1 MKLEQLQ
8 HGEQF
13 TLRLTPTNGTLPAQ
27 PGKHSEIRL
36 DFPGRQDL
44 TLLGCDGWTTAVEGA
59 DDTSRRQLRS
69 LQQLDPPR
77 ICWLVRDEASAA
89 GPVLTVQVHR
99 FHSRIHWDVD
109 LDFGIDERVVERVNK
124 KARKHYDA
132 SGAATWLAERVF
144 LAPAAPGGPP
154 RAIATGAPDTGGP
167 FRLLGRGI
175 ALDITTK
182 DEHLVVDK
190 VVGLRKDRGGHRP
203 PEYLIEA
210 KMGFSDVTLTGK
222 VRQSVKSQLDRI
234 VAEASGSYLALWQ
247 RYQAVEREQIL
258 RRAREMG
265 WLSYKGARFMPSGM
279 WRFEARSRQELH
291 EFVDRLPTEEQELEA
306 GAKPPAI
313 LLDANAEDEQ
323 SKRGDRPMVGRVARV
338 DWGRLHIYLRPL
350 DEDSDAHVPDKG
362 ALFAALHGDRTR
374 LRRREDAVQRL
385 VAADARMPQLA
396 LIVEGREAPMRRSDR
411 EAPMSEASRAQ
422 FAFDPTPAQ
431 RDALDRALNTPDI
444 ALIQGPPGT
453 GKTTVIAA
461 LQTRLT
467 EIEAERP
474 EIAGRTLLTSYQH
487 DAVDNAVG
495 RSEVFG
501 IPPARFGGRAGARP
515 FDEQADRW
523 AARAK
528 ERIIARVA
536 DLDEGRP
543 RAEYRHFRDRVA
555 VHAAGRLPPDQ
566 LAQLLDDLVALPAGV
581 LSTTL
586 WERLKTLRSR
596 KAKPQGDDLQRTLQ
610 LKAARGIRPTQAA
623 FTDDGPAR
631 ALRATKALE
640 AILDEDEKALLQRAS
655 TIEPGQ
661 PFDDVEKLATLRDA
675 LLDRLAKPVVPGDTR
690 QRDPEVHEALNMAV
704 AELYTRMEQSPSGRA
719 DALQEYAEALGS
731 DPAEVVR
738 TLRQYSAVFA
748 ASCQQTVGQPVIKAM
763 NLDTDLEFE
772 NVVVDEAA
780 RANPLDLFIPLSL
793 AKRRVVLVGDH
804 RQLPHM
810 LEPEVERE
818 LDQSVEQITQEAL
831 RQSLFERLFR
841 DLGEREQSDGVCR
854 VVTLDQQFRMHP
866 TLGRFVSE
874 VFYVPHGESFESPRP
889 AKEFTH
895 RLPEYSRAGQPL
907 CAAWKDLPLSK
918 GKERRV
924 GTSWER
930 QVEARWIAGEVKRLL
945 DGPAHDLTI
954 GVITFYTAQR
964 EAILEAMKDQGLTEV
979 DPDTDD
985 LEIAPQWKE
994 LERSDGRRVERL
1006 RIGTVDAFQGMEF
1019 DVVFLSAVRSNTIV
1033 PDNERALRGKYGHLL
1048 LPNRMCVGMSR
1059 QQRLLVV
1066 VGDKEMFEGD
1076 LASREVPG
1084 LAKFLELCG
1093 GDDGLVS

>member
-1 MKLEQLQ
+1 MKLDQLP

-13 TLRLTPTNGTLPAQ
+13 TLRLAPSSGSLPAQ
-27 PGKHSEIRL
+27 PAKHSEIRL

-44 TLLGCDGWTTAVEGA
+44 TLLGCDGWTTAVDGV
-59 DDTSRRQLRS
+59 DDNSKRRLRT
-69 LQQLDPPR
+69 LQQIDPTR
-77 ICWLVRDEASAA
+77 LCWLVHHEPTPD
-89 GPVLTVQVHR
+89 GPILTVQTHR

-109 LDFGIDERVVERVNK
+109 LDFGLDERVIERVNK
-124 KARKHYDA
+124 KAGRQFDA
-132 SGAATWLAERVF
+132 EGAAKWLADRVF
-144 LAPAAPGGPP
+144 LPPAAPGGLT
-154 RAIATGAPDTGGP
+154 RAVATGDPDDGGP
-167 FRLLGRGI
+167 FRLLGKGV
-175 ALDITTK
+175 ALDITTR
-182 DEHLVVDK
+182 DEQLVVDK
-190 VVGLRKDRGGHRP
+190 VVGLRTGGRGHRP
-203 PEYLIEA
+203 PEFLIEA
-210 KMGFSDVTLTGK
+210 CMGFSDATLTGK

-258 RRAREMG
+258 RRARELG
-265 WLSYKGARFMPSGM
+265 WLAYKSARFMPSGW
-279 WRFEARSRQELH
+279 WRFEATSNQELN

-306 GAKPPAI
+306 GSKPPAI
-313 LLDANAEDEQ
+313 LLDESAEDEQ
-323 SKRGDRPMVGRVARV
+323 GKSGERPMVGRVARV
-338 DWGRLHIYLRPL
+338 DWKRLHIYLRPL
-350 DEDSDAHVPDKG
+350 DEDSDAMVPTKG
-362 ALFAALHGDRTR
+362 ALFMALHGDRTR

-396 LIVEGREAPMRRSDR
+396 LIVEGREAPMRRADR
-411 EAPMSEASRAQ
+411 ERPMSEASRGH

-461 LQTRLT
+461 LQARLT
-467 EIEAERP
+467 EIEADRP

-523 AARAK
+523 AARAR
-528 ERIIARVA
+528 ERITARMA
-536 DLDEGRP
+536 ELDEGRP
-543 RAEYRHFRDRVA
+543 RATYKHFRDRVA
-555 VHAAGRLPPDQ
+555 VHAAGRLPPDL
-566 LAQLLDDLVALPAGV
+566 LAQLLDDLIDLPAGV

-586 WERLKTLRSR
+586 WERLRMLRSR
-596 KAKPQGDDLQRTLQ
+596 KAKPQGDDLQRNLQ
-610 LKAARGIRPTQAA
+610 LKAARGIRPVQAA

-631 ALRATKALE
+631 ALRAVNALE
-640 AILDEDEKALLQRAS
+640 GILDNNEKALLQRAAAV
-655 TIEPGQ
+655 EPGQ
-661 PFDDVEKLATLRDA
+661 PFDKVEKLAKLRDA
-675 LLDRLAKPVVPGDTR
+675 LLDRLSTPVIPGDTR

-704 AELYTRMEQSPSGRA
+704 AELHTRMEQSPSGRA
-719 DALQEYAEALGS
+719 DALQEYAETLKS
-731 DPAEVVR
+731 DPNEVVR

-748 ASCQQTVGQPVIKAM
+748 ASCQQTVGHPVIKAM
-763 NLDTDLEFE
+763 DLDTNLEFE

-818 LDQSVEQITQEAL
+818 LDQSVEQSTQEAL

-866 TLGRFVSE
+866 TLGRFVSD
-874 VFYVPHGESFESPRP
+874 VFYKPHDEAFASPRP
-889 AKEFTH
+889 ANEFEH
-895 RLPEYSRAGQPL
+895 RLPEYSRAGQPI
-907 CAAWKDLPLSK
+907 CAAWKHLPLSK

-930 QVEARWIAGEVKRLL
+930 KVEARWIAEEVKRLL
-945 DGPAHDLTI
+945 DGPAHDLTV
-954 GVITFYTAQR
+954 GVITFYTGQR
-964 EAILEAMKDQGLTEV
+964 DAILEAMKSPGLTEV
-979 DPDTDD
+979 DPDIDD
-985 LEIAPQWKE
+985 LVIAPQWRE

-1006 RIGTVDAFQGMEF
+1006 RVGTVDAFQGMEF
-1019 DVVFLSAVRSNTIV
+1019 DVVFLSVTRSNAFE
-1033 PDNERALRGKYGHLL
+1033 PENERQLRGKYGHLL
-1048 LPNRMCVGMSR
+1048 LPNRMCVALSR
-1059 QQRLLVV
+1059 QQRLLIV
-1066 VGDKEMFEGD
+1066 VGDQEMFDDE
-1076 LASREVPG
+1076 LATREVPG

-1093 GDDGLVS
+1093 GDDGLVT

>member
-1 MKLEQLQ
+1 MRHDQLP

-13 TLRLTPTNGTLPAQ
+13 TMRLAPTSGALPVR

-59 DDTSRRQLRS
+59 DDSSRRLLRS
-69 LQQLDPPR
+69 LQQLEPAR
-77 ICWLVRDEASAA
+77 LCWLVRDESTPA
-89 GPVLTVQVHR
+89 GPVLTVQAHR

-124 KARKHYDA
+124 KAGRQYDA
-132 SGAATWLAERVF
+132 DGAAKWLAERVF
-144 LAPAAPGGPP
+144 LAAAAPGGPL
-154 RAIATGAPDTGGP
+154 RAVATGAPDSGGP
-167 FRLLGRGI
+167 FRLLGKGI
-175 ALDITTK
+175 ALDIITR
-182 DEHLVVDK
+182 DEQLLVEK
-190 VVGLRKDRGGHRP
+190 VVGIRRGRGGHRS

-210 KMGFSDVTLTGK
+210 RMGFSDATLTGK

-258 RRAREMG
+258 RRARELG
-265 WLSYKGARFMPSGM
+265 WLAYKSHRIMPSGLR
-279 WRFEARSRQELH
+279 RFEACSSQELH
-291 EFVDRLPTEEQELEA
+291 EFVNRLPTEEQDLEA

-313 LLDANAEDEQ
+313 LLDADAEDEQ
-323 SKRGDRPMVGRVARV
+323 NKRGDRPMVGRVARV
-338 DWGRLHIYLRPL
+338 DWRRLHIYLRPL
-350 DEDSDAHVPDKG
+350 DEDSDARVSEKG
-362 ALFAALHGDRTR
+362 ALYSALHGDRTR

-396 LIVEGREAPMRRSDR
+396 LIVEGREAPMRRADQER
-411 EAPMSEASRAQ
+411 PLSEASRAQ

-431 RDALDRALNTPDI
+431 RDALDRALNTPDV

-523 AARAK
+523 AARAR
-528 ERIIARVA
+528 ERITARVVG
-536 DLDEGRP
+536 LDEGRP
-543 RAEYRHFRDRVA
+543 RATYKHFRDRVA

-566 LAQLLDDLVALPAGV
+566 LAQLLDDLIALPADV
-581 LSTTL
+581 LSATL
-586 WERLKTLRSR
+586 WERLKNMRNQKT
-596 KAKPQGDDLQRTLQ
+596 KPQGDDLQRTLQ

-623 FTDDGPAR
+623 FTDDGPVR
-631 ALRATKALE
+631 ALRAANALE
-640 AILDEDEKALLQRAS
+640 EILGKGEQALLMRAS
-655 TIEPGQ
+655 SIEPGQ
-661 PFDDVEKLATLRDA
+661 PFDEVEKLATLRDT
-675 LLDRLAKPVVPGDTR
+675 LLDRLTKPVIPGDTR
-690 QRDPEVHEALNMAV
+690 QRDPEVHETLNMAV

-719 DALQEYAEALGS
+719 DALQEYAETLGS
-731 DPAEVVR
+731 DPGEVVR

-763 NLDTDLEFE
+763 NLDTELEFE

-818 LDQSVEQITQEAL
+818 LDQSVEQSTQEAL

-874 VFYVPHGESFESPRP
+874 VFYEPHGESFASPRP
-889 AKEFTH
+889 AEEFAH

-907 CAAWKDLPLSK
+907 CAAWKDLPLPK

-924 GTSWER
+924 GTSRER
-930 QVEARWIAGEVKRLL
+930 KAEARWIAEEVKRLL
-945 DGPAHDLTI
+945 NGPAHDLTI

-964 EAILEAMKDQGLTEV
+964 DAILEAMKGQGLTEV

-985 LEIAPQWKE
+985 LAIAPQWRE

-1019 DVVFLSAVRSNTIV
+1019 DVVFLSVVRSNTIESE
-1033 PDNERALRGKYGHLL
+1033 NERQLRGKYGHLL
-1048 LPNRMCVGMSR
+1048 LSNRMCVAMSR

-1066 VGDKEMFEGD
+1066 VGDKEMFED
-1076 LASREVPG
+1076 ELANREVPG
-1084 LAKFLELCG
+1084 LARFLELCG
-1093 GDDGLVS
+1093 GDDGLVT